1 MNKYTYDIFY
11 YFITNEKKGE
21 TVILKSDSFL
31 GEVGEHIKYKDDDW
45 KITDY
50 AHEFFKEENEGGE

>member
-1 MNKYTYDIFY
+1 MDKYAYDIFY

-21 TVILKSDSFL
+21 TVILRSDSFL

-45 KITDY
+45 KIIDY
-50 AHEFFKEENEGGE
+50 AHEFFVEAIEGDE